1 LIRNAEAAGQ
11 QLLGKCLRRFS
22 ISLVFG
28 LPPENLSRHACRS
41 VIALAAVTI
50 GPVVTPNTTSI
61 RVRYAETDQMG
72 IVYYANYLVWME
84 VARVDFCR
92 AIGFHYKDMELDDG
106 VLLAVAESHCRYAS
120 PARFDEEIT
129 IATTIPDVSRRLVS
143 FNYEMTCEGR
153 KVATG
158 QTRHIFL
165 SRQLRPMRLPDK
177 YAALFGIP

>member
-1 LIRNAEAAGQ
+1 M
-11 QLLGKCLRRFS
+11 
-22 ISLVFG
+22 
-28 LPPENLSRHACRS
+28 LSPHTS
-41 VIALAAVTI
+41 
-50 GPVVTPNTTSI
+50 SI

-106 VLLAVAESHCRYAS
+106 VLLAVAESHCRYVS

-129 IATTIPDVSRRLVS
+129 ITTTVPDVNRRLVS